1 MSTDRSRSVF
11 ALNDR
16 AANYGDGCF
25 TTIALSSGRLQ
36 LIEYHLV
43 RLQRDCKRLAIPFCD
58 FSNLR
63 SVLNAVAAE
72 HRNGRHVVKVLIS
85 RGEGGRGY
93 SPVGCEPPNFHLSIH
108 SYPSHYEDWPNNGI
122 SLGLASLRLA
132 KQPLLAGIKHLN
144 RLEQVLIKCELI
156 EQNLDDL
163 LVLDTDDR
171 VIECSAANVF
181 WYSKQSG
188 WYTPKIEYSGVA
200 GVMREAII
208 AFMKTHKVSLQLGH
222 HCIDSFIAADA
233 VIVCNS
239 LMGIIPV
246 TRIQIE
252 SQTVRFQP
260 KAVSRF
266 STDFNSWLLTQ

>member
-1 MSTDRSRSVF
+1 
-11 ALNDR
+11 
-16 AANYGDGCF
+16 
-25 TTIALSSGRLQ
+25 
-36 LIEYHLV
+36 V

-246 TRIQIE
+246 TCIQIE
-252 SQTVRFQP
+252 SQTVRFKP